1 MNYRFCETFAYGA
14 YLSIISVPLLSPK
27 VFEMLIK
34 NTYVLYNHC
43 ITPKVMYTGHL
54 LECCNAMLCKHF
66 PDETY
71 YIHSY
76 PCHSLRLRWINKVT
90 QVVFVCLVCNPFHV
104 GYLFKGLPMLWLEG
118 KLKSVCIQH
127 HHPWC
132 WTWVA
137 CQINVTLSGNALAQ
151 PHCRYL

>member
-1 MNYRFCETFAYGA
+1 MFKLWLIESKSIRDAHCLAPKWCIQTGI
-14 YLSIISVPLLSPK
+14 YLNAA
-27 VFEMLIK
+27 MQC
-34 NTYVLYNHC
+34 YVNIFLMRHD
-43 ITPKVMYTGHL
+43 VVRH
-54 LECCNAMLCKHF
+54 
-66 PDETY
+66 
-71 YIHSY
+71 IHSY

-90 QVVFVCLVCNPFHV
+90 QVVFVCLVCNPFRV

-151 PHCRYL
+151 SYCW